1 MLIALITDIHGN
13 NLAFEACLVQAASL
27 GAARMVFLG
36 DLVGYGAEPE
46 TAVRQVMELA
56 MQGAVVLKG
65 NHDNAVNVPGETMNT
80 YAQCAIEW
88 TRSQLGGEAKSFI
101 AGLALQLR
109 EDDRLYVHADA
120 SSPRRWRYVT
130 DADAA
135 RVSLSATDARIT
147 FCGHVHAPAL
157 YCLSETG
164 KLTSHRPV
172 SNVGIALT
180 EQRRWLAVIGSAGQ
194 PRDGNPAAAYATYD
208 TATRLLTFRRAPYD
222 AEAAAAKIRAA
233 GLPDMLAARLL
244 VGR

>member
-13 NLAFEACLVQAASL
+13 GLALEACLAQAVSL
-27 GAARMVFLG
+27 GAARIVFLG

-46 TAVRQVMELA
+46 TVVRRVMELA
-56 MQGAVVLKG
+56 AQGAVALMG

-80 YAQCAIEW
+80 SAQRAMEW
-88 TRSQLGGEAKSFI
+88 TRNQLGGEAKSFI

-164 KLTSHRPV
+164 KLTAHRPA

-180 EQRRWLAVIGSAGQ
+180 GQRRWLAVIGSAGQ
-194 PRDGNPAAAYATYD
+194 PRDGNPAAAYATYN
-208 TATRLLTFRRAPYD
+208 TASRLLTFRRAPYD